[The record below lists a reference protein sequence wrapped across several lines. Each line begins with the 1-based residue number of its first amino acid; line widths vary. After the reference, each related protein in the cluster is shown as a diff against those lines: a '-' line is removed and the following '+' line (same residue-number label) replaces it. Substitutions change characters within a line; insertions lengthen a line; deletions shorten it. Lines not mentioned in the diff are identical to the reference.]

1 MTIPEP
7 TRAARLLATYGSPLY
22 VYDLD
27 RVRAALADLRAALP
41 QGAHVLYSLKA
52 NPHID
57 LVRELLAGG
66 CRAELSSTGELNTAL
81 AAGADPATCFYTG
94 PGKTAEELRTAITA
108 GVRTF
113 STESLVD
120 LRRVARV
127 ARESGREV
135 DCVLR
140 VNGAEAPGS
149 AGMRMTGDS
158 SQFGIDAAAIAE
170 SGEELRGADLKGVR
184 LVGFHFFPLTNAAD
198 EASLIAEMTAS
209 IRTAATLAGQLALD
223 VSVLDLGGGF
233 GAPFAQEG
241 DRPRYPG
248 LAKALTAELDR
259 HFPAWADGATE
270 VLFESGRHLVG
281 DSGTLLCTVSD
292 VKDSRDTRFAV
303 LDTGIN
309 HLGGLSGIGRLLP
322 LSAVPL
328 AIPADSPDGT
338 GAAGGDP
345 EGAPGGTDTP
355 GPSRTRL
362 VGPLCTPA
370 DTLGRGSVE
379 LPDLVVGRQLAIPNV
394 GAYGATASLLGFLS
408 RPAAAE
414 VVVDGLY
421 GADEPRVVSATRL
434 ALVREPVPARSA
446 EPAGGTDRP
455 DHGLSEENE
464 ENSEENTV
472 GERTLTGTPAE
483 ETGDKPAEKT
493 GDEPWDAGYV
503 TVLRSVLSRLGTDV
517 GPETSLR
524 AAGLD
529 SLALVE
535 LLVRLEETYAVTIPD
550 DDLSPESFATAGSLW
565 TVVEKVRAG

>member
-1 MTIPEP
+1 M
-7 TRAARLLATYGSPLY
+7 LATYGSPLY
-22 VYDLD
+22 VYDLN
-27 RVRAALADLRAALP
+27 RVRAALADLRSSLP

-52 NPHID
+52 NPHVD

-66 CRAELSSTGELNTAL
+66 CRAELSSTGELRTAL

-94 PGKTAEELRTAITA
+94 PGKTAEELRTAIAA

-127 ARESGREV
+127 ARESGQEV

-149 AGMRMTGDS
+149 AGMRMTGDA
-158 SQFGIDAAAIAE
+158 SQFGTDAAVLAGY
-170 SGEELRGADLKGVR
+170 GEELRDADLKGAR

-198 EASLIAEMTAS
+198 EASLVAEMTGS
-209 IRTAATLAGQLALD
+209 IRTAATLAEQLALD
-223 VSVLDLGGGF
+223 ITVLDLGGGF
-233 GAPFAQEG
+233 GAPFAQTG

-248 LAKALTAELDR
+248 LRKALTEELDR
-259 HFPAWADGATE
+259 HFPAWSDGGVE

-328 AIPADSPDGT
+328 AVPAESADEAPVGS
-338 GAAGGDP
+338 AAVT
-345 EGAPGGTDTP
+345 ATP
-355 GPSRTRL
+355 PARTRL

-370 DTLGRGSVE
+370 DTLGRGAVD
-379 LPDLVVGRQLAIPNV
+379 LPDLTVGQHLAIPNV

-414 VVVDGLY
+414 VVVDGPA
-421 GADEPRVVSATRL
+421 GPQGPRVVSATRL
-434 ALVREPVPARSA
+434 TLVREPVPARTADPTAHPERREDHTSEESA
-446 EPAGGTDRP
+446 VEERTMTAVPAGGA
-455 DHGLSEENE
+455 G
-464 ENSEENTV
+464 
-472 GERTLTGTPAE
+472 GG
-483 ETGDKPAEKT
+483 
-493 GDEPWDAGYV
+493 PWDADYV
-503 TVLRSVLSRLGTDV
+503 AALRSVLPRLGEDV
-517 GPETSLR
+517 GPDTSLR

-535 LLVRLEETYAVTIPD
+535 LLVRLEETYAVAIPD
-550 DDLSPESFATAGSLW
+550 DDLTPESFATAGSLW
-565 TVVEKVRAG
+565 TVVESVRAG

>member
-135 DCVLR
+135 ECVLR

-158 SQFGIDAAAIAE
+158 SQFGIDAAALAE

-241 DRPRYPG
+241 ERPRYPG

-259 HFPAWADGATE
+259 HFPAWADGSTE

-379 LPDLVVGRQLAIPNV
+379 LPDLVVGRRLAIPNV

-434 ALVREPVPARSA
+434 ALVREPVPVRSA

-455 DHGLSEENE
+455 EQELSEENE
-464 ENSEENTV
+464 ENEENTV
-472 GERTLTGTPAE
+472 GERTLTGTPAG
-483 ETGDKPAEKT
+483 ETGD
-493 GDEPWDAGYV
+493 GPWDAGYV

>member
-1 MTIPEP
+1 M
-7 TRAARLLATYGSPLY
+7 LATYGSPLY
-22 VYDLD
+22 VYDLR
-27 RVRAALADLRAALP
+27 RVRAALADLRSSLP

-52 NPHID
+52 NPHVD

-66 CRAELSSTGELNTAL
+66 CRAELSSTGELRTAL

-94 PGKTAEELRTAITA
+94 PGKTAEELRTAIAA

-127 ARESGREV
+127 ARESGQEV

-149 AGMRMTGDS
+149 AGMRMTGDA
-158 SQFGIDAAAIAE
+158 SQFGTDAVVLAE
-170 SGEELRGADLKGVR
+170 RGEELRDADLKGAR

-198 EASLIAEMTAS
+198 EASLVAEMTAS
-209 IRTAATLAGQLALD
+209 IRTAAALAEQLALD
-223 VSVLDLGGGF
+223 ITVLDLGGGF
-233 GAPFAQEG
+233 GAPFAQTG

-248 LAKALTAELDR
+248 LRKALAAELDR
-259 HFPAWADGATE
+259 HFPRWADGGVE

-328 AIPADSPDGT
+328 AVPTEPTDEATHDAQGDAPD
-338 GAAGGDP
+338 D
-345 EGAPGGTDTP
+345 APVELGTDAAATP
-355 GPSRTRL
+355 PARTRL

-370 DTLGRGSVE
+370 DTLGRGAVD
-379 LPDLVVGRQLAIPNV
+379 LPDLAVGQRLAIPNV

-414 VVVDGLY
+414 VVVDGP
-421 GADEPRVVSATRL
+421 GSAESPRVVSATRL
-434 ALVREPVPARSA
+434 TLVREPVPARTTDPTEHP
-446 EPAGGTDRP
+446 EPREN
-455 DHGLSEENE
+455 HVSEE
-464 ENSEENTV
+464 SAMQ
-472 GERTLTGTPAE
+472 ERTMTAVPVRDAE
-483 ETGDKPAEKT
+483 G
-493 GDEPWDAGYV
+493 GPWNADYV
-503 TVLRSVLSRLGTDV
+503 TVLRSVLPRLGEDV
-517 GPETSLR
+517 GPDTSLR

-535 LLVRLEETYAVTIPD
+535 LLVRLEEAYAVAIPD
-550 DDLSPESFATAGSLW
+550 DDLGPESFATAGSLW
-565 TVVEKVRAG
+565 SVVESVRTA